1 MNSQYER
8 TRLAWR
14 RTLLAVI
21 VIGGLGALHLALA
34 GLEVEAGIALV
45 LTCLGVVPVAH
56 RLRGLRNENPT
67 AGWEP
72 LAVTVVAVLLSLSV
86 LVGA

>member
-14 RTLLAVI
+14 RTILALI
-21 VIGGLGALHLALA
+21 VIGGIGSVHLATA
-34 GLEVEAGIALV
+34 GYLVEAGLV
-45 LTCLGVVPVAH
+45 VVLAVSGVLPAMH
-56 RLRGLRNENPT
+56 RLRGLRNERPV

-72 LAVTVVAVLLSLSV
+72 LAVTASACLMALSV
-86 LVGA
+86 VVPA